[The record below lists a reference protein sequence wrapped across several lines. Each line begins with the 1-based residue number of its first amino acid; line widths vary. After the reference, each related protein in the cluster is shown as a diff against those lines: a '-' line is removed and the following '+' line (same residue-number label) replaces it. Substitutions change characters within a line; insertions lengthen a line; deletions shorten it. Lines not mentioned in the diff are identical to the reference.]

1 MFKYVNTFNLFKYIK
16 KKDWF
21 FIIIAIG
28 FIVVQVW
35 LELKMP
41 DYTKELTK
49 IVQSGTNTMTE
60 VWKNGGMMLLC
71 AAGSMVSA
79 IICSYFISQVAS
91 SFSMTLREE
100 LFKRI
105 TSFSNVEMNQFS
117 TPSLITRTT
126 NDVVQM
132 QNFMAMGVQLLFKAP
147 IMAIWA
153 ICKISA
159 TDVRWTLATIICVFI
174 IVICVGI
181 LIALCLPRFKKIQR
195 LTDELNDR
203 TRENISGVRVVRAF
217 NAEAY
222 QTQKFE
228 NVNDTITKTNLF
240 TSKAMGLLSPIMN
253 VCMNGLMIAIYF
265 IGAIL
270 INAITSNDFNNV
282 VLERVNVIGNMTAF
296 SQYAIQVVMAFM
308 MLIMIFII
316 LPRTIVSGNR
326 IYEVLKTKPSITD
339 GKQENSLEK
348 EGGEVEFR
356 NVSFS
361 YNKDSLPTISNISF
375 HVKKGE
381 TLAIIGATGS
391 GKSTIIHLIPR
402 FYDATSGE
410 VLVNG
415 INVLDYKVKDL
426 RNLVAIASQKAALF
440 KGTIKDNI
448 TYGSST
454 IDQERMDMALDIAKA
469 DFVKDLEQGVDSM
482 VAQGGSN
489 FSGGQKQRISI
500 ARAVYK
506 NAPII
511 IFDDTFSALDYKTDM
526 LVRKKIK
533 ENLKDTTVIIIAQR
547 IGTIMNADKIVVLDE
562 GKIVGMGT
570 HEQLLQSCSIY
581 QEIALSQLSKEE
593 L

>member
-1 MFKYVNTFNLFKYIK
+1 MINLFKYIK

-195 LTDELNDR
+195 LTDELMIEQGKIFQALELLELLMR
-203 TRENISGVRVVRAF
+203 KHI
-217 NAEAY
+217 
-222 QTQKFE
+222 KP
-228 NVNDTITKTNLF
+228 KNL
-240 TSKAMGLLSPIMN
+240 KM
-253 VCMNGLMIAIYF
+253 
-265 IGAIL
+265 
-270 INAITSNDFNNV
+270 
-282 VLERVNVIGNMTAF
+282 
-296 SQYAIQVVMAFM
+296 
-308 MLIMIFII
+308 
-316 LPRTIVSGNR
+316 
-326 IYEVLKTKPSITD
+326 
-339 GKQENSLEK
+339 
-348 EGGEVEFR
+348 
-356 NVSFS
+356 
-361 YNKDSLPTISNISF
+361 
-375 HVKKGE
+375 
-381 TLAIIGATGS
+381 
-391 GKSTIIHLIPR
+391 STIQLPKPIYLP
-402 FYDATSGE
+402 
-410 VLVNG
+410 VKLW
-415 INVLDYKVKDL
+415 DY
-426 RNLVAIASQKAALF
+426 
-440 KGTIKDNI
+440 
-448 TYGSST
+448 
-454 IDQERMDMALDIAKA
+454 
-469 DFVKDLEQGVDSM
+469 
-482 VAQGGSN
+482 
-489 FSGGQKQRISI
+489 
-500 ARAVYK
+500 
-506 NAPII
+506 
-511 IFDDTFSALDYKTDM
+511 
-526 LVRKKIK
+526 
-533 ENLKDTTVIIIAQR
+533 
-547 IGTIMNADKIVVLDE
+547 
-562 GKIVGMGT
+562 
-570 HEQLLQSCSIY
+570 
-581 QEIALSQLSKEE
+581 
-593 L
+593 

>member
-1 MFKYVNTFNLFKYIK
+1 MINLFKYIK

-339 GKQENSLEK
+339 GKQENILEK
-348 EGGEVEFR
+348 EEGEVEFR

>member
-1 MFKYVNTFNLFKYIK
+1 MINLFKYIK

-482 VAQGGSN
+482 VAQVGSN

>member
-1 MFKYVNTFNLFKYIK
+1 MINLFKYIK

-105 TSFSNVEMNQFS
+105 TSFSNVEMNQFL

-132 QNFMAMGVQLLFKAP
+132 QNFMAMGVLLLFKAP

-181 LIALCLPRFKKIQR
+181 LIALCLPRFKKIQK

>member
-1 MFKYVNTFNLFKYIK
+1 MINLFKYIK

-105 TSFSNVEMNQFS
+105 TSFSNVEMNQFL

>member
-1 MFKYVNTFNLFKYIK
+1 MINLFKYIK

-339 GKQENSLEK
+339 SKQENSLEK

>member
-1 MFKYVNTFNLFKYIK
+1 MINLFKYIK

-326 IYEVLKTKPSITD
+326 IYEVLKTKPSIID

-426 RNLVAIASQKAALF
+426 RNLVAIASQKVALF

>member
-1 MFKYVNTFNLFKYIK
+1 MINLFKYIK

-100 LFKRI
+100 MFKRI
-105 TSFSNVEMNQFS
+105 TSFSNVEMNQFL

-181 LIALCLPRFKKIQR
+181 LIALCLPRFKKIQK

>member
-1 MFKYVNTFNLFKYIK
+1 MINLFKYIK

-570 HEQLLQSCSIY
+570 HEQLLQSFSIY

>member
-1 MFKYVNTFNLFKYIK
+1 MINLFKYIK

-105 TSFSNVEMNQFS
+105 TSFSNVEMNQFL

-181 LIALCLPRFKKIQR
+181 LIALCLPRFKKIQK
-195 LTDELNDR
+195 LTDELND

>member
-1 MFKYVNTFNLFKYIK
+1 MINLFKYIK

-105 TSFSNVEMNQFS
+105 TSFSNVEMNQFL

-132 QNFMAMGVQLLFKAP
+132 QNFMAMGVQPLFKAP

-181 LIALCLPRFKKIQR
+181 LIALCLPRFKKIQK

>member
-1 MFKYVNTFNLFKYIK
+1 MINLFKYIK

-339 GKQENSLEK
+339 GKQENSLEE

>member
-1 MFKYVNTFNLFKYIK
+1 MV
-16 KKDWF
+16 

-91 SFSMTLREE
+91 SFSMALREE

-253 VCMNGLMIAIYF
+253 VCMNGLMITIYF

-448 TYGSST
+448 MYGSST

>member
-1 MFKYVNTFNLFKYIK
+1 MINLFKYIK

-35 LELKMP
+35 LELKIP

-181 LIALCLPRFKKIQR
+181 LIALCLPRFKKIQK

>member
-1 MFKYVNTFNLFKYIK
+1 MINLFKYIK

-454 IDQERMDMALDIAKA
+454 INQERMDMALDIAKA

>member
-1 MFKYVNTFNLFKYIK
+1 MINLFKYIK

-71 AAGSMVSA
+71 AAGSIVSA

-316 LPRTIVSGNR
+316 FPRTIVSGNR

-375 HVKKGE
+375 NVKKGE

-426 RNLVAIASQKAALF
+426 RNLVAIASQKVALF

-454 IDQERMDMALDIAKA
+454 IDQERMDMALDIAKS

-581 QEIALSQLSKEE
+581 QEIALSQLSKEV

>member
-1 MFKYVNTFNLFKYIK
+1 MINLFKYIK

-91 SFSMTLREE
+91 SFSMALREE

-203 TRENISGVRVVRAF
+203 TRENISGVVVVRAF

>member
-1 MFKYVNTFNLFKYIK
+1 MINLFKYIK

-105 TSFSNVEMNQFS
+105 TSFSNVEMNQFL

-181 LIALCLPRFKKIQR
+181 LIALCLPRFKKIQK

>member
-1 MFKYVNTFNLFKYIK
+1 
-16 KKDWF
+16 
-21 FIIIAIG
+21 
-28 FIVVQVW
+28 
-35 LELKMP
+35 
-41 DYTKELTK
+41 
-49 IVQSGTNTMTE
+49 
-60 VWKNGGMMLLC
+60 
-71 AAGSMVSA
+71 
-79 IICSYFISQVAS
+79 
-91 SFSMTLREE
+91 
-100 LFKRI
+100 
-105 TSFSNVEMNQFS
+105 MNKFS

-159 TDVRWTLATIICVFI
+159 TDVRWTLATIICVII

-217 NAEAY
+217 NAETY

-228 NVNDTITKTNLF
+228 NVNNDITKTNLF

-253 VCMNGLMIAIYF
+253 ICMNGLMIAIYL

-270 INAITSNDFNNV
+270 INNVTSNNFSDI

-326 IYEVLKTKPSITD
+326 IYEVLKTKPSIID
-339 GKQENSLEK
+339 GNQAKNLEK
-348 EGGEVEFR
+348 TNGEIEFR

-375 HVKKGE
+375 KVNKGE

-391 GKSTIIHLIPR
+391 GKSTIINLIPR

-426 RNLVAIASQKAALF
+426 RNLVAIASQKAALR
-440 KGTIKDNI
+440 N
-448 TYGSST
+448 
-454 IDQERMDMALDIAKA
+454 
-469 DFVKDLEQGVDSM
+469 DS
-482 VAQGGSN
+482 
-489 FSGGQKQRISI
+489 R
-500 ARAVYK
+500 
-506 NAPII
+506 
-511 IFDDTFSALDYKTDM
+511 
-526 LVRKKIK
+526 
-533 ENLKDTTVIIIAQR
+533 
-547 IGTIMNADKIVVLDE
+547 
-562 GKIVGMGT
+562 
-570 HEQLLQSCSIY
+570 
-581 QEIALSQLSKEE
+581 
-593 L
+593 

>member
-1 MFKYVNTFNLFKYIK
+1 MINLFKYIK

-361 YNKDSLPTISNISF
+361 YNKDSLPAISNISF

>member
-1 MFKYVNTFNLFKYIK
+1 MINLFKYIK

-105 TSFSNVEMNQFS
+105 TSFSNVEMNQFL

-132 QNFMAMGVQLLFKAP
+132 QNF
-147 IMAIWA
+147 MAIWA

-181 LIALCLPRFKKIQR
+181 LIALCLPRFKKIQK

>member
-1 MFKYVNTFNLFKYIK
+1 MINLFKYIK

-181 LIALCLPRFKKIQR
+181 LIALCLPRFKKIQK

-348 EGGEVEFR
+348 GGGEVEFR

>member
-1 MFKYVNTFNLFKYIK
+1 MINLFKYIK

-174 IVICVGI
+174 IMICVGI

>member
-1 MFKYVNTFNLFKYIK
+1 MINLFKYIK

-79 IICSYFISQVAS
+79 IICSYFISQGAS

-181 LIALCLPRFKKIQR
+181 LIALCLPRFKKIQK

>member
-1 MFKYVNTFNLFKYIK
+1 MINLFKYIK

-402 FYDATSGE
+402 FYDATNGE

-415 INVLDYKVKDL
+415 TNVKEYTEEGL
-426 RNLVAIASQKAALF
+426 RNKIGIVPQKAALF

>member
-1 MFKYVNTFNLFKYIK
+1 MINLFKYIK

-49 IVQSGTNTMTE
+49 IVQSGTNTVTE

>member
-1 MFKYVNTFNLFKYIK
+1 MINLFKYIK

-253 VCMNGLMIAIYF
+253 VDRK
-265 IGAIL
+265 
-270 INAITSNDFNNV
+270 SV
-282 VLERVNVIGNMTAF
+282 V
-296 SQYAIQVVMAFM
+296 
-308 MLIMIFII
+308 
-316 LPRTIVSGNR
+316 
-326 IYEVLKTKPSITD
+326 
-339 GKQENSLEK
+339 
-348 EGGEVEFR
+348 
-356 NVSFS
+356 
-361 YNKDSLPTISNISF
+361 
-375 HVKKGE
+375 
-381 TLAIIGATGS
+381 
-391 GKSTIIHLIPR
+391 
-402 FYDATSGE
+402 
-410 VLVNG
+410 
-415 INVLDYKVKDL
+415 
-426 RNLVAIASQKAALF
+426 
-440 KGTIKDNI
+440 
-448 TYGSST
+448 
-454 IDQERMDMALDIAKA
+454 
-469 DFVKDLEQGVDSM
+469 
-482 VAQGGSN
+482 
-489 FSGGQKQRISI
+489 
-500 ARAVYK
+500 
-506 NAPII
+506 
-511 IFDDTFSALDYKTDM
+511 
-526 LVRKKIK
+526 
-533 ENLKDTTVIIIAQR
+533 
-547 IGTIMNADKIVVLDE
+547 
-562 GKIVGMGT
+562 
-570 HEQLLQSCSIY
+570 
-581 QEIALSQLSKEE
+581 
-593 L
+593 

>member
-1 MFKYVNTFNLFKYIK
+1 MINLFKYIK

-181 LIALCLPRFKKIQR
+181 LIALCLPRFKKIQK
-195 LTDELNDR
+195 LIDELNDR

>member
-1 MFKYVNTFNLFKYIK
+1 MINLFKYIK

-356 NVSFS
+356 NVFFS

>member
-1 MFKYVNTFNLFKYIK
+1 MINLFKYIK

-105 TSFSNVEMNQFS
+105 TSFSNVEMNQFL

-181 LIALCLPRFKKIQR
+181 LIALCLPRFKKIQK

-402 FYDATSGE
+402 FYDATSDE

>member
-1 MFKYVNTFNLFKYIK
+1 MINLFKYIK

-339 GKQENSLEK
+339 GKQENILEK

>member
-1 MFKYVNTFNLFKYIK
+1 MINLFKYIK

-570 HEQLLQSCSIY
+570 HEQLLQSCNIY

>member
-1 MFKYVNTFNLFKYIK
+1 MINLFKYIK

-181 LIALCLPRFKKIQR
+181 LIALCLPRFKKIQK

-240 TSKAMGLLSPIMN
+240 TSKTMGLLSPIMN